1 MKHYLTKFVAMLIT
15 AAMVCSFGLL
25 KSQAAEQQS
34 ISDVYSV
41 ITDAKSAL
49 SNNSISNDN
58 KQKAIEQVVSAVKKL
73 SLEDNSESNAVKSD
87 VRKLASIP
95 GALKNVFDLLPVNAF
110 RDKVIG
116 LVATAGSSK
125 HYLIPEMHL
134 KPILSYMK
142 AHTMQTYVFIE
153 EKDFSNQ
160 QIVNDDV
167 VFRLKAL
174 AQSTMRTAK
183 VQQQVFEEENNQYD
197 F

>member
-1 MKHYLTKFVAMLIT
+1 MNIVLLSGSTVGSKTRIAMDDLKNELEVINEGHQIELMDLRELELEFSVGKNYLDTT
-15 AAMVCSFGLL
+15 G
-25 KSQAAEQQS
+25 
-34 ISDVYSV
+34 DVYKLTTSLMQADV
-41 ITDAKSAL
+41 IF
-49 SNNSISNDN
+49 IGFPIF
-58 KQKAIEQVVSAVKKL
+58 Q
-73 SLEDNSESNAVKSD
+73 
-87 VRKLASIP
+87 ASIP

-142 AHTMQTYVFIE
+142 ATMQTYVFIE

-183 VQQQVFEEENNQYD
+183 VQQQVLEEENNQYD

>member
-1 MKHYLTKFVAMLIT
+1 M
-15 AAMVCSFGLL
+15 
-25 KSQAAEQQS
+25 QA
-34 ISDVYSV
+34 DV
-41 ITDAKSAL
+41 IF
-49 SNNSISNDN
+49 IGFPMF
-58 KQKAIEQVVSAVKKL
+58 Q
-73 SLEDNSESNAVKSD
+73 
-87 VRKLASIP
+87 ASIP
-95 GALKNVFDLLPVNAF
+95 GSLKNVFDLLPVNAF
-110 RDKVIG
+110 HDKVIG

-183 VQQQVFEEENNQYD
+183 VQQQVLEEENNQYD

>member
-1 MKHYLTKFVAMLIT
+1 MDLRELELEFSVGKNYLDTT
-15 AAMVCSFGLL
+15 G
-25 KSQAAEQQS
+25 
-34 ISDVYSV
+34 DVYKLTTSLMQADV
-41 ITDAKSAL
+41 IL
-49 SNNSISNDN
+49 LVSNF
-58 KQKAIEQVVSAVKKL
+58 Q
-73 SLEDNSESNAVKSD
+73 
-87 VRKLASIP
+87 ASIP

-174 AQSTMRTAK
+174 AQFTMRTAK

>member
-1 MKHYLTKFVAMLIT
+1 MFSNFS
-15 AAMVCSFGLL
+15 SFHPWCF
-25 KSQAAEQQS
+25 E
-34 ISDVYSV
+34 
-41 ITDAKSAL
+41 
-49 SNNSISNDN
+49 
-58 KQKAIEQVVSAVKKL
+58 
-73 SLEDNSESNAVKSD
+73 
-87 VRKLASIP
+87 
-95 GALKNVFDLLPVNAF
+95 NVFDLLPVNAF
-110 RDKVIG
+110 HDKVIG

-153 EKDFSNQ
+153 ERDFSNQ

-183 VQQQVFEEENNQYD
+183 VQQQVLEEENNQYD

>member
-1 MKHYLTKFVAMLIT
+1 
-15 AAMVCSFGLL
+15 
-25 KSQAAEQQS
+25 
-34 ISDVYSV
+34 
-41 ITDAKSAL
+41 
-49 SNNSISNDN
+49 
-58 KQKAIEQVVSAVKKL
+58 
-73 SLEDNSESNAVKSD
+73 
-87 VRKLASIP
+87 
-95 GALKNVFDLLPVNAF
+95 
-110 RDKVIG
+110 
-116 LVATAGSSK
+116 ATAGSSK

-134 KPILSYMK
+134 KPISSYMK